1 MLLDLAHARGN
12 QREGSLSRLPAAA
25 RICAHTTKKSSED
38 LRSAAVPG
46 GLTALQHP
54 WAGRRTPGRAGEE
67 PRCRRRASAGEER
80 RRLRGGAAASGPGL
94 GGTGETH
101 TAHGGGTAAGA
112 GPAPGRRTG
121 GPVWPRS
128 PFADPAPPPAL
139 GVRQEQRCRR
149 RAGGGDRSAR
159 RPGGACGRSARREET
174 FPPAASL
181 TPGAAGHPSALPRPP
196 RHHRCRPPLASV
208 GAFPSPGRGRCRQ
221 RPAVPLHRCC
231 GGRGGREGGRGR
243 EGRARRR

>member
-1 MLLDLAHARGN
+1 M
-12 QREGSLSRLPAAA
+12 
-25 RICAHTTKKSSED
+25 KKSSED

-149 RAGGGDRSAR
+149 RAGGGGIAAPAGRAAPAAA
-159 RPGGACGRSARREET
+159 RPGVRKLSRPPPPSRPGRQVT
-174 FPPAASL
+174 PLPP
-181 TPGAAGHPSALPRPP
+181 PRPP